1 MFGNTIFKN
10 TQGYF
15 TKAASDQLDVTLEA
29 AKKLVKLT
37 SMDWYLVEGTLY
49 NKVRGACF
57 AEGIV
62 CGLACAGAAC
72 VVNKAVKKHK
82 EET

>member
-10 TQGYF
+10 EEGYF

-29 AKKLVKLT
+29 IKELAKLT
-37 SMDWYLVEGTLY
+37 TMDWRLVEGTLY

-57 AEGIV
+57 VEGVV
-62 CGLACAGAAC
+62 CGLACAGVAC
-72 VVNKAVKKHK
+72 VVNKTIKKHK
-82 EET
+82 EKT

>member
-15 TKAASDQLDVTLEA
+15 TKAASDQLDVTLGAIKE
-29 AKKLVKLT
+29 LVKLT
-37 SMDWYLVEGTLY
+37 ATDWYLVEGTLY
-49 NKVRGACF
+49 NKVRGVCF

-62 CGLACAGAAC
+62 TGLACAGVAYA
-72 VVNKAVKKHK
+72 VNKTVKKHK

>member
-10 TQGYF
+10 AEGYF

-29 AKKLVKLT
+29 VKELAKLT
-37 SMDWYLVEGTLY
+37 TTDWRLVEGTLY

-57 AEGIV
+57 VEGVV
-62 CGLACAGAAC
+62 CGLACAGVAC
-72 VVNKAVKKHK
+72 VVNKTIKKYK

>member
-10 TQGYF
+10 EEGYF
-15 TKAASDQLDVTLEA
+15 TKAASDQLDATLEA
-29 AKKLVKLT
+29 IKELAKLT
-37 SMDWYLVEGTLY
+37 TTDWRLVEGTLY

-57 AEGIV
+57 VEGV
-62 CGLACAGAAC
+62 ACGLACAGAVF
-72 VVNKAVKKHK
+72 VVNKIIKKHR

>member
-10 TQGYF
+10 EKGYF

-29 AKKLVKLT
+29 IKELAKLT
-37 SMDWYLVEGTLY
+37 TTDWRLVEGTLY

-57 AEGIV
+57 VEGVV
-62 CGLACAGAAC
+62 CGLACAGVAC
-72 VVNKAVKKHK
+72 VVDKAIKKHK
-82 EET
+82 EKT